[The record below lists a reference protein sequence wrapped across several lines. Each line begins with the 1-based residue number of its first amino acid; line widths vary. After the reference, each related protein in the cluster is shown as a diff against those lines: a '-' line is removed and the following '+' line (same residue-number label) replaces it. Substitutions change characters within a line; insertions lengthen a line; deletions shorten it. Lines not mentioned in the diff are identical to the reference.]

1 MPAPIDDITKRR
13 AVQQW
18 LSGDSRPKIAID
30 NNLGEGT
37 GSGFVRDFKIGLD
50 SSEFDSTRELAL
62 EVMKQGLTMSEL
74 SSHVRLYNFIKSSG
88 AEEDKIES
96 FIANV
101 SYGDISPENI
111 VQYVTAGIIRTAF
124 AQGAIL
130 APGQESPHRN
140 PSQGFSPPGQVDTF
154 PGGNPG
160 QCISFDP
167 RLHDNDCYAR

>member
-1 MPAPIDDITKRR
+1 VQKNTSKLAIV
-13 AVQQW
+13 AVIVATVGI
-18 LSGDSRPKIAID
+18 LIA
-30 NNLGEGT
+30 GT
-37 GSGFVRDFKIGLD
+37 S
-50 SSEFDSTRELAL
+50 
-62 EVMKQGLTMSEL
+62 
-74 SSHVRLYNFIKSSG
+74 
-88 AEEDKIES
+88 
-96 FIANV
+96 
-101 SYGDISPENI
+101 
-111 VQYVTAGIIRTAF
+111 IIRTAF